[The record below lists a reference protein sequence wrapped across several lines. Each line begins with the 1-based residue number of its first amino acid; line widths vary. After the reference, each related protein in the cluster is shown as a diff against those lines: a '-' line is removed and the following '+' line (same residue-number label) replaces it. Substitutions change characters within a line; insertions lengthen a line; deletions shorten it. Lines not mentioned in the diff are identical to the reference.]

1 MDINEAAQAM
11 TGTWVQLMSKAD
23 GVIEGR
29 VVSFETRPMTFE
41 GEVKL
46 SRKTGQP
53 RTEWTFTVLKDD
65 GETLKFGLKESG
77 QRAVAQAIKESGQ
90 PAKNGDRI
98 KIAVSEDKP
107 DERSQPT
114 YQVRWTPDSTPLD
127 VPVEEDES
135 EPF

>member
-1 MDINEAAQAM
+1 MDINEAAQSM
-11 TGTWVQLMSKAD
+11 TGSWVQLMSKAD

-53 RTEWTFTVLKDD
+53 RTEWVFTVQRDD
-65 GETLKFGLKESG
+65 GEIVKFGLKESG
-77 QRAVAQAIKESGQ
+77 QRAIAEAIKAAGQ

-114 YQVRWTPDSTPLD
+114 YKARWAADAMPLD
-127 VPVEEDES
+127 VPVADEE